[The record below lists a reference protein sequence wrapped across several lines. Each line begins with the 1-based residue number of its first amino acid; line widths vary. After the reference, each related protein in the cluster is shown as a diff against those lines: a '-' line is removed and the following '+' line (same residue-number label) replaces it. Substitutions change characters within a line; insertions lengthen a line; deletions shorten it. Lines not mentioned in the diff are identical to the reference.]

1 MTSEKISLVILT
13 RKTIGGI
20 QKHIVDLAGSLDKS
34 KYRITVCGPIDS
46 DFRQKLD
53 SHGIPSLFI
62 DIADRIQPVSDIR
75 STRKLIKALK
85 SLKPDILHIHGN
97 KTAFVGRIAGRRAKI
112 NHVIVTVH
120 NFLAYQEKGG
130 LKSRLAFYIER
141 RLAKSTSK
149 IITVSNLLKSNLVKK
164 EGIDKNKIEVIHN
177 GIDLSVQKKILAQVR
192 DQHGILPNDF
202 LALNVARMV
211 DFKGQEYLI
220 KAISK
225 VSAGAEIKLMI
236 VGDGPLNRKLKKLVK
251 RYDISDK
258 VVFLNS
264 TENIS
269 ALYEAADC
277 FVLSSIN
284 EPFGLV
290 LLEAMAHKLPI
301 IATKSGG
308 VLDILDE
315 NNSILVEPK
324 DEHQIAAAIE
334 RMAEEKSL
342 TNKIANNAF
351 CDVSDRF
358 TLDKMVKET
367 EKMYSKV
374 LTTN

>member
-1 MTSEKISLVILT
+1 MTNEKISLVILT

-20 QKHIVDLAGSLDKS
+20 RKHIVDLAGSLDKS

-53 SHGIPSLFI
+53 LHGIHSLFI

-97 KTAFVGRIAGRRAKI
+97 KTAFVGRVAARRAKI
-112 NHVIVTVH
+112 NNVIVTVH
-120 NFLAYQEKGG
+120 NFLTYQERRG

-141 RLAKSTSK
+141 QLAKSTSK

-164 EGIDKNKIEVIHN
+164 EGIDKNRIEVIHN
-177 GIDLSVQKKILAQVR
+177 GIDLSAQKKTFARVR
-192 DQHGILPNDF
+192 DQHSILPNDF
-202 LALNVARMV
+202 LVLNVARMV

-225 VSAGAEIKLMI
+225 VSIDIPTKLII
-236 VGDGPLNRKLKKLVK
+236 VGDGPLNRKLRKLVK
-251 RYDISDK
+251 KYNISDK
-258 VVFLNS
+258 VVFLNQ
-264 TENIS
+264 TENIG

-277 FVLSSIN
+277 FVLPSIN

-308 VLDILDE
+308 VLDILNE
-315 NNSILVEPK
+315 NSSILVEPK
-324 DEHQIAAAIE
+324 EALQIAKAIE
-334 RMAEEKSL
+334 RLAEEKSL
-342 TNKIANNAF
+342 TKKITNNAF
-351 CDVSDRF
+351 CELKERF

-367 EKMYSKV
+367 EKMYWQV
-374 LTTN
+374 LKAN